1 MDEQRPLRI
10 IHCFRSPVGGIFRH
24 VRDLVIE
31 HSKAGHEV
39 GILCDSSTGGEHED
53 SLFDDIRPY
62 LALGLTRVPIRR
74 SVSFSDLGVL
84 WDAYKKI
91 KSLRPDVLHGHGA
104 KGGVLARLAGSALR
118 VNRYCVARLYTAH
131 GGSLHYSR
139 SSLLG
144 QFVLRMERLQELLTD
159 ALVFICEYERDTY
172 TKRVGRPRTQTRLIY
187 NGISEQD
194 FELVPTR
201 SDAVHFI
208 YVGMLRDL
216 KGPDLFVDAF
226 AKTERLVGRP
236 LSALMIGDGPDR
248 DRYREMMVERGLG
261 KRIGM
266 LPAMRVQQAFSMSQN
281 LVVPSRAEAMPYIV
295 LEGLGAGKT
304 IIATRV
310 GGIPEALGKDSPAL
324 VEPDNSDDLARVMA
338 DAIRIPGWHQAAMPS
353 MDKVRSVFSASVMAK
368 DVLKLYRDLLERR
381 GGRKSKPVS

>member
-1 MDEQRPLRI
+1 MSEQRPLRI

-39 GILCDSSTGGEHED
+39 GILCDSTTGGEHED
-53 SLFDDIRPY
+53 ALFDDIRPY

-74 SVSFSDLGVL
+74 SVSFSDIGVL

-144 QFVLRMERLQELLTD
+144 QFVLRMERLLEYLTD

-172 TKRVGRPRTQTRLIY
+172 AKRIGHPRTQTRLIY
-187 NGISEQD
+187 NGISERD

-208 YVGMLRDL
+208 YIGMLRDL

-248 DRYREMMVERGLG
+248 DRYRDMMIERGLG

-266 LPAMRVQQAFSMSQN
+266 LPSMRVQQAFSMSQN

-310 GGIPEALGKDSPAL
+310 GGIPEALGKDSLAL
-324 VEPDNSDDLARVMA
+324 VAPDNSDDLARVMA
-338 DAIRIPGWHQAAMPS
+338 DAIRIPGWHDKAMPS
-353 MDKVRSVFSASVMAK
+353 IEQVRSVFSASVMAK
-368 DVLKLYRDLLERR
+368 DVLKLYHDLL
-381 GGRKSKPVS
+381 GRKIGQSSTADS

>member
-1 MDEQRPLRI
+1 MARERPLRI
-10 IHCFRSPVGGIFRH
+10 LHCFRSPVGGIFRH
-24 VRDLVIE
+24 VRDLVEE
-31 HSKAGHEV
+31 HSKAGHHI

-53 SLFDDIRPY
+53 RLFDDIRPY
-62 LALGLTRVPIRR
+62 LSLGLTRVPIRR
-74 SVSFSDLGVL
+74 SVSPSDIATM
-84 WDAYKKI
+84 WDTYKKI

-118 VNRYCVARLYTAH
+118 VNRYRVARLYTAH

-139 SSLLG
+139 SSFTG
-144 QFVLRMERLQELLTD
+144 QFVLRMERLQEYFTD

-172 TKRVGRPRTQTRLIY
+172 ARKVGMPRTKTKLIY
-187 NGISEQD
+187 NGIGERE
-194 FELVPTR
+194 FEPIHTR

-226 AKTERLVGRP
+226 AKTERLLGRP

-248 DRYREMMVERGLG
+248 DRYREMMIERGLG

-266 LPAMRVQQAFSMSQN
+266 LPAMRIHEAFAMAQN

-304 IIATRV
+304 IIASRV
-310 GGIPEALGKDSPAL
+310 GGIPEVLGKDSPAL
-324 VEPDNSDDLARVMA
+324 VEPGNSDDLARVMA
-338 DAIRIPGWHQAAMPS
+338 EALSTPGWHARTMPS
-353 MDKVRSVFSASVMAK
+353 HEAVKAVFSSTVMAR
-368 DVLKLYRDLLERR
+368 DVLQLYHELVGPAAEQAVFVT
-381 GGRKSKPVS
+381 P

>member
-1 MDEQRPLRI
+1 MSEQRPLRI

-53 SLFDDIRPY
+53 ALFDDIRPY

-74 SVSFSDLGVL
+74 SISLSDIGVL

-144 QFVLRMERLQELLTD
+144 QFVLRMERLQEYFTD

-187 NGISEQD
+187 NGISERD
-194 FELVPTR
+194 FELIPTR

-226 AKTERLVGRP
+226 AKTERLIGRP

-266 LPAMRVQQAFSMSQN
+266 LPAMRVQQAFAMSQN

-310 GGIPEALGKDSPAL
+310 GGIPEALGKDSEAL
-324 VEPDNSDDLARVMA
+324 VAPDNADDLARVMA
-338 DAIRIPGWHQAAMPS
+338 DAIRIPDWHEKTMPPI
-353 MDKVRSVFSASVMAK
+353 DEVRSVFSATVMAK
-368 DVLKLYRDLLERR
+368 DVLKLYRELLGRR
-381 GGRKSKPVS
+381 PGRATKTTS

>member
-1 MDEQRPLRI
+1 MSDQRPLRI

-53 SLFDDIRPY
+53 ALFDDIRPY

-74 SVSFSDLGVL
+74 AVSLSDLSVL
-84 WDAYKKI
+84 WDAYKTI

-104 KGGVLARLAGSALR
+104 KGGVLARLAGSILR
-118 VNRYCVARLYTAH
+118 VNRYSVARLYTAH

-139 SSLLG
+139 SSLVG
-144 QFVLRMERLQELLTD
+144 QFVLRMERLLEHFTD

-172 TKRVGRPRTQTRLIY
+172 TKRVGKPRTQTRLIY
-187 NGISEQD
+187 NGISERD

-201 SDAVHFI
+201 SDAVHYL

-266 LPAMRVQQAFSMSQN
+266 LPAMRVQQAFAMSQN

-324 VEPDNSDDLARVMA
+324 VNPDDADDLARVMA
-338 DAIRIPGWHQAAMPS
+338 DAIRTPGWHEATMPAIET
-353 MDKVRSVFSASVMAK
+353 VRSVFSASVMAK
-368 DVLKLYRDLLERR
+368 DVLKLYRELLD
-381 GGRKSKPVS
+381 GQAGRKSKNAS

>member
-1 MDEQRPLRI
+1 MAKQQALRI
-10 IHCFRSPVGGIFRH
+10 LHCFRSPIGGIFRH
-24 VRDLVIE
+24 VRDLVEE
-31 HSKAGHEV
+31 HSKAGHEI
-39 GILCDSSTGGEHED
+39 GILCDSSTGGEYED

-62 LALGLTRVPIRR
+62 LSLGLTRVPIRR
-74 SVSFSDLGVL
+74 SISPSDIATM
-84 WDAYKKI
+84 WDTYKKI

-118 VNRYCVARLYTAH
+118 VNRYRVARLYTAH

-139 SSLLG
+139 SSLSG
-144 QFVLRMERLQELLTD
+144 QFVLRMERLQEYFTD

-172 TKRVGRPRTQTRLIY
+172 ARKVGRPRTKTRLIY
-187 NGISEQD
+187 NGISERD
-194 FELVPTR
+194 FEAIPTR

-226 AKTERLVGRP
+226 AKTERLLGRP

-266 LPAMRVQQAFSMSQN
+266 LPAMRVHEAFSMAQN

-304 IIATRV
+304 IIASRV
-310 GGIPEALGKDSPAL
+310 GGIPEVLGADSAAL
-324 VEPDNSDDLARVMA
+324 VEPGNSDDLARVMA
-338 DAIRIPGWHQAAMPS
+338 ETLSTPDWHARTMP
-353 MDKVRSVFSASVMAK
+353 KPEAVKAVFSSAVMAR
-368 DVLKLYRDLLERR
+368 DVLKLYHELVSPAA
-381 GGRKSKPVS
+381 GQAMPVAS